1 MEFLGKIIGRFI
13 GALLGLMMLAFFML
27 VSLCFYA
34 AIGAFA
40 GFILQWLAGDWIIN
54 LFATCGV
61 TIASVWPIGLIIGV
75 VASLLH
81 LSKMNINVK
90 TSH

>member
-27 VSLCFYA
+27 ASLCFYA

-40 GFILQWLAGDWIIN
+40 GYILQRFAGEWIIN
-54 LFATCGV
+54 LFATFGV

-81 LSKMNINVK
+81 LSKTNINFK